1 MAKKIL
7 EDISNSKVLI
17 GCALLLSNIGGKY
30 IAMDLSKREDK
41 YLQHPLTRRV
51 IIFLTV
57 LLTTRDILVS
67 ILITLLFVLLTKRG
81 QLFEINSHK
90 KIPERAPL

>member
-1 MAKKIL
+1 MAIKIL
-7 EDISNSKVLI
+7 EDISNSKILI
-17 GCALLLSNIGGKY
+17 GCALLLSNVGGKY

-57 LLTTRDILVS
+57 LLTTRDILISV
-67 ILITLLFVLLTKRG
+67 LITLLFVLLTKRG

-90 KIPERAPL
+90 KIPESAPL